1 MNLALWLQRQALR
14 QPEAVGILHGER
26 VVATYAQWH
35 ARVQALAV
43 HWQGLGLVP
52 GDRVGIYLHNHPV
65 YLVAMW
71 AAWRAGLIVVP
82 VNRKLHAKEL
92 AWIVEHSGAAL
103 LCTDDDHVPAVKY
116 PALTPDAIENLTV
129 GAVRQPSDPVDRA
142 ADDTAWIFYTSGTT
156 GRPKGVELTH
166 RNLHCMALAYLSD
179 VDRVDRDDVALY
191 AAPMSHGAGMYMIPQ
206 VLGGARH
213 LIPASGGFDERE
225 ILSLAGR
232 VGQLSFFAA
241 PTMVAR
247 LVQAA
252 VAEGHRG
259 EGIKTIVYGGGPMYA
274 GDIRQAVA
282 VMGDRFVQI
291 YGQGECPM
299 TITALSRES
308 IRRAVHR
315 GDMMELAS
323 VGVAQSVVEV
333 RVVDE
338 NGAARPDGAVGEI
351 VARGDIVMKGYWRN
365 PEATQA
371 AIREGWLFTGDMG
384 AMTADGVLTLK
395 DRSKDVIITGGSNVY
410 PREVEEVLLLH
421 PDVLAVAVIGVPDAD
436 WGERIEAFL
445 QLRHGALVD
454 ALELEALCLDN
465 LARFKR
471 PKRYRFI
478 DAMPVNAYGKVL
490 KSTLREW
497 AAASELPAVD

>member
-1 MNLALWLQRQALR
+1 MNVALWLQRQALR

-26 VVATYAQWH
+26 VLATYAQWY
-35 ARVQALAV
+35 ARVQALAA
-43 HWQGLGLVP
+43 HWQGQGLVP
-52 GDRVGIYLHNHPV
+52 GDRVAIYLHNHPV
-65 YLVAMW
+65 YLLTMW
-71 AAWRAGLIVVP
+71 AAWQAGLIVVP

-103 LCTDDDHVPAVKY
+103 VCTDDDHLPELKCPAM
-116 PALTPDAIENLTV
+116 TPDAIENLTV
-129 GAVRQPSDPVDRA
+129 GALPQAGDPVDRA
-142 ADDTAWIFYTSGTT
+142 AGDTAWIFYTSGTT
-156 GRPKGVELTH
+156 GKPKGVELTH

-179 VDRVDRDDVALY
+179 VDRVDPDDAALY

-213 LIPASGGFDERE
+213 LVPVSGGFDERE
-225 ILSLAGR
+225 ILSLATSVR
-232 VGQLSFFAA
+232 QLSFFAA
-241 PTMVAR
+241 PTMVMR
-247 LVQAA
+247 LVQASA
-252 VAEGHRG
+252 AEGHRG

-274 GDIRQAVA
+274 EGIRQAVA

-299 TITALSRES
+299 TITVLSREA

-315 GDMMELAS
+315 GDMTELAS

-338 NGAARPDGAVGEI
+338 NGATQPAGVVGEI
-351 VARGDIVMKGYWRN
+351 VARGDIVMKGYWQN
-365 PEATQA
+365 AEATRT
-371 AIREGWLFTGDMG
+371 AIRDGWLLTGDMG
-384 AMTADGVLTLK
+384 AMAADGVLTLK

-421 PDVLAVAVIGVPDAD
+421 PDVLAAAVIGVLDAE
-436 WGERIEAFL
+436 WGERIVAFV
-445 QLRHGALVD
+445 QPRPGVQVD
-454 ALELEALCLDN
+454 VATLDALCLDN

-471 PKRYRFI
+471 PKLYRFI

-490 KSTLREW
+490 KTTLREW
-497 AAASELPAVD
+497 AVVSEPPAVD